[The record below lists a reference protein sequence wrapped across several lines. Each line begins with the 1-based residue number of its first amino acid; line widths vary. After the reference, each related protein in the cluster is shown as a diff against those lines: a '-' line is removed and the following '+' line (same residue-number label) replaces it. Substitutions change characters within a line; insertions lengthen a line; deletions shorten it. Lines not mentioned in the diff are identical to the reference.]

1 MNRLCRAIER
11 APFTIDGVPYRVD
24 ERRRQRE
31 HRERH
36 VDATSAE
43 TTCSAPASPP
53 KLADMMEKMLE
64 SWDSAV
70 AMSRASLQRR
80 FGVILRRS
88 RASVETAMPVGAAMS
103 RASLG
108 P

>member
-1 MNRLCRAIER
+1 MQ
-11 APFTIDGVPYRVD
+11 DYRVD

-31 HRERH
+31 RRALQAA
-36 VDATSAE
+36 ATAS
-43 TTCSAPASPP
+43 TGCHAPASAPNP
-53 KLADMMEKMLE
+53 TELMEKVLE
-64 SWDSAV
+64 SWDGAV

-88 RASVETAMPVGAAMS
+88 MMESGTGIPSTTVMS
-103 RASLG
+103 RAGLG